1 MRYVLSFCDMIDGW
15 IGELDS
21 SDDLEAM
28 MKERDRRQAG
38 LGEGNKAAGEHYGVI
53 DQQTGRE
60 VDCPIRN
67 RVSELSKAAVCQY
80 FGDCEFR
87 LSARTYW
94 K

>member
-1 MRYVLSFCDMIDGW
+1 MRYILSFYDMIDGW

-28 MKERDRRQAG
+28 MKERDRRQAR

-60 VDCPIRN
+60 VDCLVKD
-67 RVSELSKAAVCQY
+67 RVSELLKAAVYQH
-80 FGDCEFR
+80 FDDSR
-87 LSARTYW
+87 S
-94 K
+94 

>member
-1 MRYVLSFCDMIDGW
+1 MRYVLSFYDMIDGW

-60 VDCPIRN
+60 VDCLVKDC
-67 RVSELSKAAVCQY
+67 VSELLETAFY
-80 FGDCEFR
+80 HRFGDSR
-87 LSARTYW
+87 S
-94 K
+94 

>member
-1 MRYVLSFCDMIDGW
+1 MRYILSFYDMIDGW

-60 VDCPIRN
+60 VDCLVKD
-67 RVSELSKAAVCQY
+67 RVSELLY
-80 FGDCEFR
+80 FPTFTSGYNILFILR
-87 LSARTYW
+87 G
-94 K
+94 

>member
-1 MRYVLSFCDMIDGW
+1 MRYVLSFYDIIDGW

-53 DQQTGRE
+53 DQQTGSE
-60 VDCPIRN
+60 VDCLIKD
-67 RVSELSKAAVCQY
+67 RVSELLKAAIYRQ
-80 FGDCEFR
+80 FDESR
-87 LSARTYW
+87 S
-94 K
+94 

>member
-1 MRYVLSFCDMIDGW
+1 MRYVLSFYDMIDGW

-60 VDCPIRN
+60 VDCLIKD
-67 RVSELSKAAVCQY
+67 RVSELLKAAIYQH
-80 FGDCEFR
+80 FDESR
-87 LSARTYW
+87 S
-94 K
+94 

>member
-1 MRYVLSFCDMIDGW
+1 MRYILSFYDMMDGW

-28 MKERDRRQAG
+28 MKERDRRQAS

-60 VDCPIRN
+60 VDCLVKD
-67 RVSELSKAAVCQY
+67 RVSELLKTAIYQQFDDS
-80 FGDCEFR
+80 R
-87 LSARTYW
+87 S
-94 K
+94 

>member
-1 MRYVLSFCDMIDGW
+1 MRYVLSFYDMMDGW

-60 VDCPIRN
+60 VDCPMKD
-67 RVSELSKAAVCQY
+67 RVSELLKAAIYQH
-80 FGDCEFR
+80 FDESR
-87 LSARTYW
+87 S
-94 K
+94 

>member
-1 MRYVLSFCDMIDGW
+1 MRYVLSFYDMVDGW

-28 MKERDRRQAG
+28 MQERDLRQTG

-60 VDCPIRN
+60 VDCLVKG
-67 RVSELSKAAVCQY
+67 RVSELLKAAVYQR
-80 FGDCEFR
+80 FDD
-87 LSARTYW
+87 S
-94 K
+94 KS

>member
-1 MRYVLSFCDMIDGW
+1 MRYVLSFYDMIDGW

-28 MKERDRRQAG
+28 TKERDRRQAG

-60 VDCPIRN
+60 VDCLIKD
-67 RVSELSKAAVCQY
+67 RVSELLKAAVYQR
-80 FGDCEFR
+80 FDD
-87 LSARTYW
+87 S
-94 K
+94 KS

>member
-1 MRYVLSFCDMIDGW
+1 MRYVLSFYDMIDGW

-38 LGEGNKAAGEHYGVI
+38 LGEANKAAGEHYGVI

-60 VDCPIRN
+60 VDCLIKD
-67 RVSELSKAAVCQY
+67 RVNELLKAAVYQH
-80 FGDCEFR
+80 FDKSR
-87 LSARTYW
+87 S
-94 K
+94 

>member
-1 MRYVLSFCDMIDGW
+1 MRYVLSFYDMIDGW

-38 LGEGNKAAGEHYGVI
+38 LGEANKAAGEHYGII

-60 VDCPIRN
+60 VDCLVKY
-67 RVSELSKAAVCQY
+67 RVIELLKTAVHQR
-80 FGDCEFR
+80 FDDSR
-87 LSARTYW
+87 S
-94 K
+94 

>member
-1 MRYVLSFCDMIDGW
+1 MRYILSFYDMIDGW

-60 VDCPIRN
+60 VDCLVKDRA
-67 RVSELSKAAVCQY
+67 SELLKAAVYQH
-80 FGDCEFR
+80 FDDSR
-87 LSARTYW
+87 S
-94 K
+94 

>member
-1 MRYVLSFCDMIDGW
+1 MRYILSFYDMIDGW

-28 MKERDRRQAG
+28 IKERDRRQAG

-60 VDCPIRN
+60 VDCLIKD
-67 RVSELSKAAVCQY
+67 RVSELLKTAVY
-80 FGDCEFR
+80 RHFDDNR
-87 LSARTYW
+87 S
-94 K
+94 